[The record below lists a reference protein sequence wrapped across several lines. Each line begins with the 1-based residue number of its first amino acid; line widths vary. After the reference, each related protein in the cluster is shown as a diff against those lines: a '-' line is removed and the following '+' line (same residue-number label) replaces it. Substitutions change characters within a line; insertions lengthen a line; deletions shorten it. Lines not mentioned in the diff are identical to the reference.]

1 MSQLNEEEYTR
12 RVLARASTQWHGEKI
27 DVMDLKEVLS
37 EFIEAGNLLDRAKK
51 ALMYGREFHYYGDE
65 RDAGPPI
72 QEATPPIPDHEQG
85 IAHAILGVATEG
97 VELVEALYAYLFEN
111 KQFDL
116 VNLQEEFGDVNW
128 YRTLGLHHVN
138 QSHTE
143 NITQNDA
150 KLETRFG
157 PVEAGFTYKS
167 ANERDLEAERF
178 TLEQLRASDDE

>member
-1 MSQLNEEEYTR
+1 MLNEEEYTR
-12 RVLARASTQWHGEKI
+12 RVLARASTQWHGERI
-27 DVMDLKEVLS
+27 DIDDLRTVLKQ
-37 EFIEAGNLLDRAKK
+37 FIYWGNTLDSVKK
-51 ALMYGREFHYYGDE
+51 ALMYN
-65 RDAGPPI
+65 RDFAWPDDSVPRI
-72 QEATPPIPDHEQG
+72 ENETPPIPDHEQG
-85 IAHAILGVATEG
+85 LAHAILGVATEG
-97 VELVEALYAYLFEN
+97 VELVEALYAYLFEG

-178 TLEQLRASDDE
+178 TLEQLRSGEDEC